1 MAESKGSPL
10 LRKHS
15 NDLKEHLI
23 KTIAF
28 NMTEIEYADDLEGW
42 FEAQDE
48 DLNEKED
55 PAAISG
61 ECLYRLSIM
70 LGEKTILK
78 CCSDILK

>member
-1 MAESKGSPL
+1 
-10 LRKHS
+10 
-15 NDLKEHLI
+15 
-23 KTIAF
+23 
-28 NMTEIEYADDLEGW
+28 MTEIEYADDLEGW